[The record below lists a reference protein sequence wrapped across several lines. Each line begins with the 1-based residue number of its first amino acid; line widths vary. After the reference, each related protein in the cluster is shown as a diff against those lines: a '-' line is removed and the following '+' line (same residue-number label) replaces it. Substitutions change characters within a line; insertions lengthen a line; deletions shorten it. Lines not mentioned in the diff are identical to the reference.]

1 MFYSQQDRN
10 LDFPSI
16 LNNIIVD
23 INRHP
28 IGSSHSLYQT
38 VIETFAGSS
47 IMVSGELFL

>member
-28 IGSSHSLYQT
+28 IGSSHSLYRT
-38 VIETFAGSS
+38 AIETFAGSS
-47 IMVSGELFL
+47 IMVKWGIFF